1 VTLLVVTAVD
11 AEAAAV
17 RAGLPLD
24 TPVTVRAVGVGPA
37 AAAAST
43 ARLLAL
49 TSYSG
54 VVCMGIGGGFAGRA
68 RVGDT
73 VVGTRSVAAD
83 LGAEDG
89 DGFIPLDALGFGTS
103 AHDATLPVRVRGAIE
118 GVILTVTT
126 ATGSA
131 ITARVLRERNPE
143 AVAEGMEGYGVAC
156 AAATAGIRFAEVRT
170 ISNAIGPRDRST
182 WRIGD
187 ALDALTRA
195 AAALG

>member
-1 VTLLVVTAVD
+1 
-11 AEAAAV
+11 
-17 RAGLPLD
+17 
-24 TPVTVRAVGVGPA
+24 
-37 AAAAST
+37 
-43 ARLLAL
+43 
-49 TSYSG
+49 
-54 VVCMGIGGGFAGRA
+54 
-68 RVGDT
+68 
-73 VVGTRSVAAD
+73 
-83 LGAEDG
+83 
-89 DGFIPLDALGFGTS
+89 
-103 AHDATLPVRVRGAIE
+103 VRVRGAIE